1 MKLSVLQKKKKIRME
16 KRDTQKYTFEESDK
30 NAKVK
35 VLPGIEPGLRE
46 GSNRTLF

>member
-1 MKLSVLQKKKKIRME
+1 ME

-46 GSNRTLF
+46 GSNRTLFSKVPSQNPSS